1 MWHTEPVE
9 ATWPRGRYDATA
21 ALDALRSASLDV
33 DSDRQCVAEVQAG
46 ELDVEVWFPCEP
58 DASGAPSLEAVGA
71 ALAQVSA
78 FDDVVQAELED
89 EARASVHAPH
99 NFMFDLAVMTLT
111 VAGDVTLGYWGTEV
125 NSQFDARFVYRDEAW
140 HRV

>member
-21 ALDALRSASLDV
+21 AVSALRSASLDV
-33 DSDRQCVAEVQAG
+33 NSDRPCVAEVQAG
-46 ELDVEVWFPCEP
+46 DLDVEAWFPYES
-58 DASGAPSLEAVGA
+58 DVSGALSLEAVGV
-71 ALAQVSA
+71 ALAHVTA
-78 FDDVVQAELED
+78 FDDVVQAELEA
-89 EARASVHAPH
+89 EARVSVHAPR
-99 NFMFDLAVMTLT
+99 NFIFDLAVMTLS

-140 HRV
+140 HRA